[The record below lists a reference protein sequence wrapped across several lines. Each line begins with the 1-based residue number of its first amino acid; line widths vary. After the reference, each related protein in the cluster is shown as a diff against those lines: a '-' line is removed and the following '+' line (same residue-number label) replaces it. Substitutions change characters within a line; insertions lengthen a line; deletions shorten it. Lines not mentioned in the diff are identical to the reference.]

1 MARILCALV
10 MLALCLPAS
19 PAPAR
24 AALAVAST
32 EALRP
37 VFGRLLG
44 DPPVMHLEAVPDLY
58 EGGYARISL
67 YARDVDIKG
76 MRIDELWIR
85 LVGASLDPEALRRGE
100 LRVLQLRDSA
110 LYGKLRLASV
120 QDFLN
125 HQGAVRDVQLGLS
138 GESVVGTGT
147 YVYNGVPTR
156 VRIQG
161 VFQVYGEPE
170 PDLRKSQFGAL

>member
-76 MRIDELWIR
+76 MRIDELWIF
-85 LVGASLDPEALRRGE
+85 LG
-100 LRVLQLRDSA
+100 RDRQPFCTDVKIGPRD
-110 LYGKLRLASV
+110 LLA
-120 QDFLN
+120 
-125 HQGAVRDVQLGLS
+125 A
-138 GESVVGTGT
+138 
-147 YVYNGVPTR
+147 
-156 VRIQG
+156 
-161 VFQVYGEPE
+161 EPNSIE
-170 PDLRKSQFGAL
+170 VAYE